1 MDIHIGKPIAN
12 TQIYIL
18 DKYGNPTPIGVT
30 GELCVAGDGVGAG
43 YLNRPELTAEKF
55 VDNPFGEGKMYKTGD
70 LAYWREDGNIAFV
83 GRNDFQVKIRGLR
96 IELGE
101 IENAIC
107 QDENVSQAVVV
118 VRKDETGRQLI
129 CAFYTEKAPS
139 DLKRIK
145 KHISDKL
152 PKYMMPHIF
161 TVLPEMPL
169 TSSGKI
175 NRKALPEVDLS
186 YIENDTEYVAPKT
199 EREQALTDA
208 VAQVLHLPK
217 VGVLDNFFDLGG
229 DSLKAIELIAKLEQH
244 GYKTTVKAVF
254 DTADLQELA
263 TQLEATFD
271 ELEDM
276 EIPDTAPA
284 TPAQLRVYTAQSM
297 SGSSVVYNIP
307 YIFETAG
314 VDANKLNGAMK
325 ELIRRHDALRTRFE
339 MVEGVLMQKVE
350 RDVPFEIEISGNE
363 DTTDF
368 VRPFDLSKAPLLRVR
383 VVGNTVMLDIHHIIS
398 DGSSMPILF
407 RELNELYM
415 GRTLPPARS
424 YMEYAVQQQEF
435 AGSTEYKA
443 QESYWQQV
451 YEADTEELTINTDYP
466 RGKKQTFNGACI
478 YSALGKTISDK
489 IEEKAKELK
498 VTPFVYYMAGLNI
511 LLSKYSGQED
521 IVVGMPASGR
531 KSRYLN
537 TVGMFVNTVTMRNF
551 PTGTKSIEEFMEEVK
566 QNSVAA
572 LANQDYSYGDLVKKL
587 QIPTSN
593 RNPLFDVMF
602 AYQSK
607 EMTDIV
613 FGDQKA
619 ELKPIY
625 LNTAKYDMTFNVMPQ
640 DDQTVIMLEY
650 CTDLYREN
658 TVRRILNAYKRVLV
672 QLLGDT
678 DFYAQYEKTE
688 EEAPCASTEELPDE
702 ITIGK
707 PIANTQIY
715 ILDKNGNLAPIGV
728 TGELCI
734 AGDGVGLGYLNRPE
748 LTAEKF
754 VDNPFGEGKMYK
766 TGDLAYWREDGNIVY
781 VGRNDF
787 QVKIRG
793 LRIELGE
800 IENAICQD
808 ENVSQAVVVV
818 RKDETGR
825 QLICA
830 FYTEKAPSDLQQ
842 IKQHISSKLPK
853 YMMPHIF
860 TVLPEMPLTSS
871 GKINRKALP
880 EVDLSHIESGVEYVK
895 PLGILEKQ
903 LAALMEQVLQ
913 YSPIGLH
920 DNFFDCG
927 GDSLKAIELVSKS
940 HSEGVFF
947 ELQNVFDY
955 PTVAQLCGFIENGD
969 KQESPYK
976 PEDFAIYDSILR
988 KNTLDGFKAPEKKP
1002 IGNVLITGV
1011 TGFLG
1016 IHILAEYLKT
1026 EDGIAYCLVRG
1037 ENQEACEKRFAKSLH
1052 YYFGNAYDGC
1062 DRIKVVCGDIT
1073 QPIACDGKIDMVIH
1087 SAASVKHYGSYQ
1099 YFHNI
1104 NVEGTKN
1111 AIALAKE
1118 KGAKF
1123 LHISTLSVS
1132 GNTFLD
1138 SFGSYVSEDEKHFY
1152 ESSLFIHQD
1161 LSNVYARSKFEAER
1175 AVLDAML
1182 EGLEASICRMG
1193 NLTNRASDGKF
1204 QPNHESNAFLNRA
1217 KAVLEFQKLPDY
1229 LMPLY
1234 SEFSPIDESAQAVMR
1249 VAQHFNRDY
1258 TIFHINSHKPL
1269 YMDRFIELA
1278 REMGIP
1284 MQVVPGKVFAEALR
1298 EIAQNVE
1305 TAYIFEAFINDMNE
1319 QEELVYDTNI
1329 RIDNAFTVRYLNS
1342 VGFDWCEI
1350 DLDYIRKWV
1359 DYFRRSGYLRG

>member
-101 IENAIC
+101 IENAIS

-129 CAFYTEKAPS
+129 CAFYTEKAPT

-145 KHISDKL
+145 KHISDQL

-186 YIENDTEYVAPKT
+186 HIENDTEYVAPKT

-229 DSLKAIELIAKLEQH
+229 DSLKAIELMAKLEQH

-254 DTADLQELA
+254 DTADLKELA
-263 TQLEATFD
+263 AQLEATFD

-276 EIPDTAPA
+276 EIPDSAPA
-284 TPAQLRVYTAQSM
+284 TQAQLRVYTAQSM

-314 VDANKLNGAMK
+314 VDAERLNTALK
-325 ELIRRHDALRTRFE
+325 ALISRHDALRTRFQ
-339 MVEGVLMQKVE
+339 MVEGVLMQTVE
-350 RDVPFEIEISGNE
+350 TEVPFALEISDNGDAN
-363 DTTDF
+363 DF
-368 VRPFDLSKAPLLRVR
+368 VRPFDLSMAPLLRVR
-383 VVGNTVMLDIHHIIS
+383 LVGNTIMLDIHHIIS
-398 DGSSMPILF
+398 DGSSMSVLF

-424 YMEYAVQQQEF
+424 YMEYAVRQQAF
-435 AGSTEYKA
+435 ASSEEYQA
-443 QESYWQQV
+443 QERYWQQV
-451 YEADTEELTINTDYP
+451 YETDTEELTINTDYP
-466 RGKKQTFNGACI
+466 RGQKQTFHGACI
-478 YSALGKTISDK
+478 YGTLDKTISDK
-489 IEEKAKELK
+489 IEEKAKTLK

-537 TVGMFVNTVTMRNF
+537 TIGMFVNTVTMRNY
-551 PTGTKSIEEFMEEVK
+551 PTGTKSIEEFMEEVRVH
-566 QNSVAA
+566 SVEA

-587 QIPTSN
+587 QLQSGN
-593 RNPLFDVMF
+593 RNPLFDIMF

-658 TVRRILNAYKRVLV
+658 TVRRILNTYKRVLV
-672 QLLGDT
+672 QLLGDG

-688 EEAPCASTEELPDE
+688 EDIPCASTEELPDE

-707 PIANTQIY
+707 PIANTQVY
-715 ILDKNGNLAPIGV
+715 ILDKNGGLAPIGV

-734 AGDGVGLGYLNRPE
+734 AGDGVGAGYLNRPE

-754 VDNPFGEGKMYK
+754 VANPFGQGKMYK

-800 IENAICQD
+800 IENAISQD
-808 ENVSQAVVVV
+808 EAVSQAVVVV
-818 RKDETGR
+818 RKDENGR

-830 FYTEKAPSDLQQ
+830 FYTEKAPSDLKK
-842 IKQHISSKLPK
+842 IKDHISSKLPK

-880 EVDLSHIESGVEYVK
+880 EVDLSHMESNAEYVK
-895 PLGILEKQ
+895 PLGVMEKK

-913 YSPIGLH
+913 YSPMGLN

-927 GDSLKAIELVSKS
+927 GDSLKAIELVSKA
-940 HSEGVFF
+940 HGEGVFF

-955 PTVAQLCGFIENGD
+955 PTVAELSACIENGD
-969 KQESPYK
+969 KQENPYQ
-976 PEDFAIYDSILR
+976 PEDFTVYDAILC
-988 KNTLDGFKAPEKKP
+988 KNTLDGFKVPEKKP
-1002 IGNVLITGV
+1002 VGNVLITGV

-1016 IHILAEYLKT
+1016 IHILDEYLKT
-1026 EDGIAYCLVRG
+1026 ETGIAYCLVRG
-1037 ENQEACEKRFAKSLH
+1037 EHQEACEKRFAELLH
-1052 YYFGNAYDGC
+1052 YYFGNTYDGC

-1073 QPIACDGKIDMVIH
+1073 QPISCDGKIDMVIH

-1111 AIALAKE
+1111 AIAFAKE

-1132 GNTFLD
+1132 GNTFVD
-1138 SFGSYVSEDEKHFY
+1138 AYGSYVSEDEKYFA

-1161 LSNVYARSKFEAER
+1161 LSNVYARSKFQAER

-1182 EGLEASICRMG
+1182 DGLEASICRMG

-1204 QPNHESNAFLNRA
+1204 QPNYESNAFLSRA
-1217 KAVLEFQKLPDY
+1217 KAVLEFGNLPDY

-1234 SEFSPIDESAQAVMR
+1234 TEFSPIDESAQAVMK
-1249 VAQHFNRDY
+1249 VAQHFNRNY
-1258 TIFHINSHKPL
+1258 TVFHINSHKPL
-1269 YMDRFIELA
+1269 YMDKFVELA
-1278 REMGIP
+1278 NEMGIP
-1284 MQVVPGKVFAEALR
+1284 MQVIPGKTFAEALR
-1298 EIAQNVE
+1298 EIAKNSE
-1305 TAYIFEAFINDMNE
+1305 TAYIFEAFINDMDE
-1319 QEELVYDTNI
+1319 QEKLVYDTNI
-1329 RIDNAFTVRYLNS
+1329 RIENEFTVQYLNAL
-1342 VGFDWCEI
+1342 GFDWSQI
-1350 DLDYIRKWV
+1350 DYEYVQKWV
-1359 DYFRRSGYLRG
+1359 QYFRNLHVLNV